1 MLFSQLYPICF
12 LFLLTLL
19 HLKLHFG
26 YFPYFFSFYIQLSAP
41 FHDFLPLAPF
51 LLDIF
56 LVFLQYISNFH
67 FYFTSFFSLHPFFW
81 IFSLSFFNICPI
93 FSSASCL
100 SSPNLLAFGYFP
112 AFSSIYI
119 QFTTIPHQFSLTLLL
134 NLDILQS

>member
-56 LVFLQYISNFH
+56 LVFLQYI
-67 FYFTSFFSLHPFFW
+67 YPIFTSISR
-81 IFSLSFFNICPI
+81 
-93 FSSASCL
+93 L
-100 SSPNLLAFGYFP
+100 SSPCILSFGYFP
-112 AFSSIYI
+112 CLSSIYV
-119 QFTTIPHQFSLTLLL
+119 QFSVLLHVFLLL
-134 NLDILQS
+134 TFLLLDIFLLFLQYISNSPLFFINSASLYY

>member
-1 MLFSQLYPICF
+1 MIFSQSCPICF

-19 HLKLHFG
+19 HLDLYFG
-26 YFPYFFSFYIQLSAP
+26 YFPFFFSFYIQLSDS
-41 FHDFLPLAPF
+41 FFGFLLRTPY
-51 LLDIF
+51 LLDIS
-56 LVFLQYISNFH
+56 LVFLQHISNFH
-67 FYFTSFFSLHPFFW
+67 FYFMSSFSEHSIFW

-119 QFTTIPHQFSLTLLL
+119 QFTTILHQFSLTLLL